1 MKRLFKTSVA
11 FTMAILLAV
20 SLFSGCTKKTDEPKE
35 ERIDD
40 MPAYIA
46 EYVDGFLVV
55 NVNDKESAELVV
67 PCPEDGMLPDSC
79 SNLRTC
85 VYNDGFNNLPKI
97 ITAEDY
103 ENNILTLVDASGL
116 TTGITNKFTN
126 DFYFAKI
133 DLTASQLSGED
144 KEEIISKYPI
154 AEFTPI
160 YIFNPEAD
168 DRTVREMSL
177 YLDMMG
183 YDTEAC
189 LTDLSNI
196 RRIAED
202 NGISLDITHPAEL
215 GEPNHFTKITFAQ
228 GIRQINRFCPYEY
241 RYVQSIHIPSSMEF
255 LSTAAFSNMDSL
267 TEITYDGTVD
277 EWIDMLTRS
286 VMDGELFMDLNV
298 SSDVTVKCSDGDHII
313 SATTEQISPWLTYD
327 DCIS

>member
-1 MKRLFKTSVA
+1 MKRA
-11 FTMAILLAV
+11 FILCAAILLMI
-20 SLFSGCTKKTDEPKE
+20 SLLGGCTEKTNTPEAKDKAV
-35 ERIDD
+35 D
-40 MPAYIA
+40 MPAYTA

-55 NVNDKESAELVV
+55 NVNDKEASELVV
-67 PCPEDGMLPDSC
+67 PCPEDGLFPDSC
-79 SNLRTC
+79 SSLRTC

-103 ENNILTLVDASGL
+103 ENNILTLVDTSGL
-116 TTGITNKFTN
+116 TTGITNKFTD

-133 DLTASQLSGED
+133 DITVSQLSTED

-154 AEFTPI
+154 AEFIPV

-168 DRTVREMSL
+168 DKTVREMSL

-202 NGISLDITHPAEL
+202 NGISLDITHPAEF

-228 GIRQINRFCPYEY
+228 GIRQINHFCPYEY

-255 LSTAAFSNMDSL
+255 LSNAAFSSMENL
-267 TEITYDGTVD
+267 TEITYDGTVA
-277 EWIDMLTRS
+277 EWIEMNT
-286 VMDGELFMDLNV
+286 GEIMGNEVFYDLIV
-298 SSDVTVKCSDGDHII
+298 SSDVTVKCTDGDHTVT
-313 SATTEQISPWLTYD
+313 ATEEKISPWIGSE
-327 DCIS
+327 DCIN